1 MVRLSFK
8 EAMPLVG
15 REDETATLSAV
26 IRCVVT
32 GTSPE
37 VCLVH
42 GISGTGKTSLV
53 RDAAA
58 RTAKSLQRTR
68 AGRTRG
74 HRGHSQA
81 HPFHLLSSK
90 FEQHH
95 DFAEPYSA
103 IVTAFDQLAD
113 TADADKIRSCL
124 TTEAK
129 ILAKLVPSFGQLVS
143 EAKVLKKTDGLELVS
158 EDDDVEGQEKKDTGA
173 NKGKE
178 ANQEAGVNTDT
189 AILNQAAE
197 RLAVAFEAFL
207 RAFCGPSDP
216 VVLVI
221 DDLQWADDNSRALLS
236 IIVQNK
242 NIRNLLL
249 IGSYRDEDDLG
260 LPITYEYGKAST
272 SKEGKEEQPEEP
284 STIPIDLGQEVTV
297 TDIALGPFQVADV
310 DSLIGHIVDIPVK
323 DNDERSVTSSLSEL
337 VHARTRGNPY
347 FVVQFLEVLHS
358 RNLFQYNQI
367 TSKWE
372 WASTEEI
379 KAVSNVS
386 DNVVAL
392 LQDRIDRLSP
402 DMQYILVI
410 ASFLGFVFDD
420 AVLMDLVQEFGSNY
434 FLYISTT
441 SNDSGGRPK
450 GPMKSAD
457 IEQTLKLLLEEELL
471 EESGHAYR
479 FCHDKIYECVYDLVV
494 DEREKSRLHYQIGL
508 HIWHRHGEDCIFLA
522 AEQLNKGTMTVKS
535 DNERMFVAE
544 LNYKASLAA
553 KEKIGVGT
561 VGLFIERAIEN
572 CKALDDKRGQ
582 WQRTHDLLIALYT
595 FAAEVEFSLGNF
607 EVMDELIETVLDNAT
622 EDKQK
627 IRALTLRASVCG
639 VRRDFLKGI
648 DESKKVLNLLDVPM
662 RKSSTLNIL
671 IEMTKTKNAFKHMS
685 DEDILNMP
693 EMEDENKKQAMKIL
707 QPASVFG
714 WNSDVTFA
722 GLAYFRMARLTAKH
736 GWCEVT
742 AYAFAGYGFLLA
754 SMGQEDEAFR
764 FAELALGST
773 RTDFARPEV
782 IMSKFLRN
790 LFVSPSCILVIF

>member
-1 MVRLSFK
+1 
-8 EAMPLVG
+8 MPLVG

-58 RTAKSLQRTR
+58 RTAKTLQRTR
-68 AGRTRG
+68 TGRARA

-90 FEQHH
+90 FEQQH

-129 ILAKLVPSFGQLVS
+129 ILTKLVPSFGQLVS
-143 EAKVLKKTDGLELVS
+143 EAEALEKTDGLQLVS
-158 EDDDVEGQEKKDTGA
+158 EGDDVEGQEKKDTGA
-173 NKGKE
+173 NNKAEETGNSK
-178 ANQEAGVNTDT
+178 NNTDT

-216 VVLVI
+216 VVLFI
-221 DDLQWADDNSRALLS
+221 DDLQWADENSRALLS

-242 NIRNLLL
+242 NIRNLLF
-249 IGSYRDEDDLG
+249 IGSYRDEDDHG
-260 LPITYEYGKAST
+260 LPITYEYGEAST
-272 SKEGKEEQPEEP
+272 TKEGKEEQPEEP
-284 STIPIDLGQEVTV
+284 STVPIDLGQDVTV

-323 DNDERSVTSSLSEL
+323 DDDKESVTSSLSEL

-358 RNLFQYNQI
+358 RSLFRYNQM
-367 TSKWE
+367 TCKWE

-379 KAVSNVS
+379 KAVSSVS

-402 DMQYILVI
+402 DMQHILVI

-420 AVLMDLVQEFGSNY
+420 AVLVDLVQEFGTNH
-434 FLYISTT
+434 FLNISTA

-457 IEQTLKLLLEEELL
+457 IEQNLKLLLEEELL
-471 EESGHAYR
+471 EESGNAYR
-479 FCHDKIYECVYDLVV
+479 FCHDKIYECVYGLVT

-508 HIWHRHGEDCIFLA
+508 HIWHRHGEDYIFLA
-522 AEQLNKGTMTVKS
+522 AEQLNKGTTTVKN

-544 LNYKASLAA
+544 MNYKASLAA

-572 CKALDDKRGQ
+572 CEALDDKKSQ
-582 WQRTHDLLIALYT
+582 WNRTHDLLISMYT

-607 EVMDELIETVLDNAT
+607 EVMDQLIETVLDNAT
-622 EDKQK
+622 EDNEK
-627 IRALTLRASVCG
+627 IRPLTLRARVCG
-639 VRRDFLKGI
+639 VRREFLKGI
-648 DESKKVLNLLDVPM
+648 DESKKVLSLLGVPM
-662 RKSSTLNIL
+662 RKSSTLSIL

-693 EMEDENKKQAMKIL
+693 EMKDENKKQAMKIL
-707 QPASVFG
+707 QPAAIFG
-714 WNSDVTFA
+714 WHSDVTFA
-722 GLAYFRMARLTAKH
+722 GLGYFRMARLTAKH

-773 RTDFARPEV
+773 RTDIARPEV
-782 IMSKFLRN
+782 IMSKFLCN
-790 LFVSPSCILVIF
+790 